1 MIQNK
6 DKALVKTL
14 KGLLS
19 GKNDVLDLLKDAQT
33 DRERILGIFLITVGC
48 EKVLGLEPKPIFDK
62 LLKYTSID
70 EVNSIIKKEYEKKL
84 ETTKN
89 KITSEFKEILQHM
102 SGDMIK
108 VMNDQLDEQNRIF
121 VTKNQDKFVLVKPAS
136 DTDKD
141 VKYYTTEEGDG
152 CFDIDI
158 MYAKTFETFDEAD
171 QYRKSNNLEETK
183 IYSVEDCANLIN

>member
-62 LLKYTSID
+62 LLKYTSIE

-89 KITSEFKEILQHM
+89 KITNEFKEILQHM

-171 QYRKSNNLEETK
+171 QYRKTNNLEETK
-183 IYSVEDCANLIN
+183 IYSVEDCANLID

>member
-14 KGLLS
+14 RGLLS
-19 GKNDVLDLLKDAQT
+19 GKNNVLDLLKDAQT
-33 DRERILGIFLITVGC
+33 DRERILYVFLISIGC

-62 LLKYTSID
+62 LLKYTSVED
-70 EVNSIIKKEYEKKL
+70 VNSIITKEYEKKL

-89 KITSEFKEILQHM
+89 KITDGFKEILQHI

-108 VMNDQLDEQNRIF
+108 AMNDQLDEQNRIF

-152 CFDIDI
+152 CFDNDI
-158 MYAKTFETFDEAD
+158 MYAKTFESFDEAD
-171 QYRKSNNLEETK
+171 QYRKSNNLDETL
-183 IYSVEDCANLIN
+183 IYSVEDCGNLIE